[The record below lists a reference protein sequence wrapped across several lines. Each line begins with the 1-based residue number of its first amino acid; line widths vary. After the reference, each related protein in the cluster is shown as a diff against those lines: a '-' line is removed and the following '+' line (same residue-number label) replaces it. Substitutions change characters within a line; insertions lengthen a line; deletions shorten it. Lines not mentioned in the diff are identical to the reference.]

1 MKPRPLVKLSVP
13 LFAEI
18 ERRIGQR
25 SSPPDSSR
33 MPFATRLRDEAR
45 NAVKKLEI
53 EPIDA
58 PSETLNAEPK
68 DMLTGQAP
76 YVSKAFQVFSK

>member
-1 MKPRPLVKLSVP
+1 
-13 LFAEI
+13 
-18 ERRIGQR
+18 
-25 SSPPDSSR
+25 

-58 PSETLNAEPK
+58 PSETLNGELK
-68 DMLTGQAP
+68 DMLSGQAP